1 MLHLVKKTQNKDL
14 YHAMSYYLIGFVVR
28 ILSKITVFGINQIG
42 FKSWSV
48 NAHENHH
55 RSPVIDYRVC

>member
-1 MLHLVKKTQNKDL
+1 MTLPPLNILLPHLVKKTQNKDL
-14 YHAMSYYLIGFVVR
+14 CHAMSYYLIGFVVR

-48 NAHENHH
+48 NAHENHF
-55 RSPVIDYRVC
+55 S